1 MSDAGSIRGRLN
13 IIFQEVF
20 DDDSIQIS
28 DETTAQDI
36 DDWDSVAHITLVLSV
51 EEEFGVQLN
60 AAEVGKLE
68 NVGAMVKLL
77 IDRGC

>member
-13 IIFQEVF
+13 TIFQEVF